1 MRRPL
6 TRLSAL
12 LALLGMTALAPAQ
25 VTLEYI
31 GEAPAAGAPPTES
44 AATAKEI
51 TVATVWP
58 PLHAIAHVLAE
69 GTPLRVAR
77 IPMTGP
83 VPEREALRT
92 HCEERLPGL
101 DAILT
106 IASAWPA
113 DPSFSAARA
122 ARIQTIEIDATRPL
136 DGSGG
141 GIAQIPGTAKEG
153 DAEPALF
160 WLSLENLSRMSEII
174 ARDFARL
181 APEAEPA
188 ISANL
193 ARLKQDLRAL
203 SLFASQTLGDAAF
216 AELADP
222 DGQFAYLLQSL
233 GLRANSDAS
242 SSTPRL
248 ARAGSSNAD
257 AVALHTLLEGIDGDA
272 PWPSLLGLYR
282 ENIEKLAAAMS
293 SKPVSP

>member
-6 TRLSAL
+6 TRLTAL
-12 LALLGMTALAPAQ
+12 LALLLHAATAPAQ
-25 VTLEYI
+25 LTLEYI
-31 GEAPAAGAPPTES
+31 GEAPAAGAPPAES
-44 AATAKEI
+44 TATATEI

-83 VPEREALRT
+83 IPEREALRA
-92 HCEERLPGL
+92 HCEEMLPGL
-101 DAILT
+101 SVILT
-106 IASAWPA
+106 LGSAWPA
-113 DPSFSAARA
+113 DPSFPAARA

-141 GIAQIPGTAKEG
+141 GIAQIPGAAAES

-174 ARDFARL
+174 ARDFVRL
-181 APEAEPA
+181 APDAEPA

-203 SLFASQTLGDAAF
+203 SLFAMQTLGDASF

-233 GLRANSDAS
+233 GLRSNADAS

-248 ARAGSSNAD
+248 TRAGSSHAD
-257 AVALHTLLEGIDGDA
+257 TVGLHTLLEGIDGDA

-282 ENIEKLAAAMS
+282 ENIEKLAAALS
-293 SKPVSP
+293 SEPVSP